1 MDNNQQIINK
11 LIEKLELLFKKHEQL
26 SQEIHTL
33 NNELNSLKKDGFSS
47 EIIDE
52 KIIQPTPKIEIQSV
66 TLPEKEKN
74 TEFQDYLA
82 KTKAQLKTE
91 PTVKKKSNIEKFIGE
106 NLINKI
112 GIIITV
118 IGVAIGAKYSM
129 ENELISPLTR
139 IVLGYL
145 AGVGLLGFGIKLK
158 KKYTNYSA
166 VLVSGAIAILYFI
179 TFSAYSFYGLFPQLV
194 AFALMVVFT
203 IFAVIAA
210 LNYNQQIIAHIGLVG
225 AYAVP
230 FLLSNGSGNVA
241 ILFSYIAIINIGI
254 LIISFTKYWKS
265 IFYSSFSFTWLIY
278 LSWYGLKYELVEHFH
293 IALWF
298 AVLFFVIFY
307 ATFLA
312 FKLLKKEKFNEF
324 DIVMILA
331 NSFIFYGVGYS
342 IFAAY
347 PSGISFLGAFTL
359 INAIIHFAVSTFLY
373 KLKLADKNLF
383 YLILGLVLTFITIA
397 IPVQLDGNWVTMIW
411 SAEAL
416 LLFWIGRTKNVPIY
430 EKLSFPLIGLAFFS
444 LVHDWDAYNINYYS
458 QKELI
463 PIFNSAFLTTFL
475 FITSIGLINLIDKK
489 HKLTNENTS
498 LLKLSN
504 PVLIA
509 SKAILLFTL
518 YYVFVLEIQAYW
530 NQLYVDSVVLFEKID
545 DSPFY
550 ANFNF
555 NYFKTIWIINFS
567 LFFAFLL
574 TIINTYK
581 LKNKAIGITSLI
593 FSGLTLITFIFSGL
607 YYFGELRESYLL
619 QELAAYYEVGLSTII
634 IRYLSFGLLILL
646 FIAIYKQIKQD
657 FANKIIAL
665 IYGLTLHFTLLC
677 VLSNEL
683 IQWMELMHSTQ
694 SYKLGLSILW
704 GIYALYL
711 IALGIWRHKQ
721 FLRIA
726 ALVLFSLTLIKLF
739 FYDIANLNT
748 IAKTIVFVSLGV
760 LLLIISFLY
769 TKYKSII
776 SPDDKN

>member
-33 NNELNSLKKDGFSS
+33 NEEINSLKNDGFSS

-52 KIIQPTPKIEIQSV
+52 KIIQPTPEIEIPAV
-66 TLPEKEKN
+66 PLPEKEKD

-82 KTKAQLKTE
+82 TTQAQIKTAPKT
-91 PTVKKKSNIEKFIGE
+91 PQKSNIEKFIGE

-112 GIIITV
+112 GIVITV
-118 IGVAIGAKYSM
+118 IGVAIGAKYSI

-139 IVLGYL
+139 IILGYL
-145 AGVGLLGFGIKLK
+145 TGIALMVVGIKLK
-158 KKYTNYSA
+158 KNFTNYSA
-166 VLVSGAIAILYFI
+166 VLVSGAIAIMYFI
-179 TFSAYSFYGLFPQLV
+179 TFAAYSFYGLFPQLLT
-194 AFALMVVFT
+194 FALMVVFT

-210 LNYNQQIIAHIGLVG
+210 LNYNQQVIAHIGLVG

-230 FLLSNGSGNVA
+230 FLLSDGSGKVL
-241 ILFSYIAIINIGI
+241 ILFSYMAIINIGI
-254 LIISFTKYWKS
+254 LIISFKKYWKS
-265 IFYSSFSFTWLIY
+265 IFYSSFSFTWLIF
-278 LSWYGLKYELVEHFH
+278 LSWYGLKYELTQHFQ

-298 AVLFFVIFY
+298 SVLFFVIFY
-307 ATFLA
+307 VTFLA
-312 FKLLKKEKFNEF
+312 FKLIKKEKFLGF
-324 DIVMILA
+324 DIVMLLA
-331 NSFIFYGVGYS
+331 NSFVFYGVGYS
-342 IFAAY
+342 IFDGY

-359 INAIIHFAVSTFLY
+359 INAIIHFSVSTLLY

-411 SAEAL
+411 SAETL

-430 EKLSFPLIGLAFFS
+430 EKLSFPLIALAFFS
-444 LVHDWDAYNINYYS
+444 LVHDWDFYRIYYYS
-458 QKELI
+458 EKNI
-463 PIFNSAFLTTFL
+463 TPIFNIAFLTTCL
-475 FITSIGLINLIDKK
+475 FIISLVLINLIDKK
-489 HKLTNENTS
+489 NKLTNENTF

-518 YYVFVLEIQAYW
+518 YYVFVLEIKAYW
-530 NQLYVDSVVLFEKID
+530 EQPYISSISLFEKIK

-567 LFFAFLL
+567 LLFAFLL

-581 LKNKAIGITSLI
+581 LKNKIIGITSLI
-593 FSGLTLITFIFSGL
+593 LSGLTLIAFIFSGL
-607 YYFGELRESYLL
+607 YYFGELRESYLS
-619 QELAAYYEVGLSTII
+619 QELAAYYEIGKSHIL
-634 IRYLSFGLLILL
+634 IRYISFFLLVLL
-646 FIAIYKQIKQD
+646 FIAIYKQIKQA
-657 FANKIIAL
+657 FANKKLYL
-665 IYGLTLHFTLLC
+665 IYGLTLHFTIIC
-677 VLSNEL
+677 VLSNEF
-683 IQWMELMHSTQ
+683 IHWMELMHSTQ

-704 GIYALYL
+704 GVYALFL
-711 IALGIWRHKQ
+711 IILGIWKHKQ
-721 FLRIA
+721 YLRIA
-726 ALVLFSLTLIKLF
+726 AIVLFSITLIKLF
-739 FYDIANLNT
+739 FYDISNLNT